1 MNMVPLDQQIDR
13 LATLSAAE
21 LRAEWRRVYRAP
33 SPHLTTDL
41 LVRGIAWQLQV
52 KMPGGLSR
60 LAERTLDQRA
70 GLGPQKRAL
79 DPSRLKPGTRLVR
92 RWQDVTYDVLVTEDG
107 YLFKEKFFGSLSAIA
122 EAITGTRWSGP
133 RFFGLADRGRTGH
146 GRKR

>member
-1 MNMVPLDQQIDR
+1 MNMVSLDQQLDR
-13 LATLSAAE
+13 LATLSPAE

-33 SPHLTTDL
+33 PPQLTTDL

-52 KMPGGLSR
+52 TMGGGLSR
-60 LAERTLDQRA
+60 LTERTLDQRA

-107 YLFKEKFFGSLSAIA
+107 YLFKEKVFGSLSAIA

-133 RFFGLADRGRTGH
+133 RFFGLAGRGRTGH

>member
-13 LATLSAAE
+13 LATLSPAE
-21 LRAEWRRVYRAP
+21 LRAEWRRIYRAP
-33 SPHLTTDL
+33 PPQLTTDL

-52 KMPGGLSR
+52 KMGGGLSR
-60 LAERTLDQRA
+60 LAERALDQRA

-107 YLFKEKFFGSLSAIA
+107 YLFKEKVFGSLSAIA
-122 EAITGTRWSGP
+122 EAITGTHRSGP
-133 RFFGLADRGRTGH
+133 RFFGLADKRRAGH

>member
-1 MNMVPLDQQIDR
+1 MSVAPLDQQLDR
-13 LATLSAAE
+13 LATLSPAE

-33 SPHLTTDL
+33 PPQLTTDL

-52 KMPGGLSR
+52 KMSGGLSR
-60 LAERTLDQRA
+60 LAERALDQRA
-70 GLGPQKRAL
+70 GLGPQKRTL

-107 YLFKEKFFGSLSAIA
+107 YLFKDQVFGSLSAIA
-122 EAITGTRWSGP
+122 EAITGTHWSGP
-133 RFFGLADRGRTGH
+133 RFFGLTSRRVGH